1 MDNFEYQDYLGKNP
15 QPPKT
20 AIKRNQI
27 AVTQFDE
34 DAADLLPD

>member
-1 MDNFEYQDYLGKNP
+1 MENFEYHDYLGKAP

-20 AIKRNQI
+20 AIKRNQVV
-27 AVTQFDE
+27 VTQFDE